1 MKRGLVVVALLMSQI
16 SFAQSMKEIRIK
28 KEMIDRVE
36 LIIEK
41 IDVAQEDLEKNDVVN
56 ACKGIKEIFQI
67 FPDHLKSIGTHMDF
81 ERVKTIK
88 AKDLA
93 LNELIFFH
101 RQTLECDS
109 GKDSEN
115 VDPKKLKKDLK
126 LVERKL
132 KKQRRIIK
140 RSDTDLENSF
150 YYHYE
155 F

>member
-1 MKRGLVVVALLMSQI
+1 MKFGLIVALLMCQMTY
-16 SFAQSMKEIRIK
+16 AQSMKEIRIK

-41 IDVAQEDLEKNDVVN
+41 VDTAQEDLEKEDVVA

-67 FPDHLKSIGTHMDF
+67 FPDHLKAIGTHMDF

-109 GKDSEN
+109 GKNSEN
-115 VDPKKLKKDLK
+115 VDPKKLRKELK
-126 LVERKL
+126 VIERKL

-140 RSDTDLENSF
+140 KSDTDLENSF